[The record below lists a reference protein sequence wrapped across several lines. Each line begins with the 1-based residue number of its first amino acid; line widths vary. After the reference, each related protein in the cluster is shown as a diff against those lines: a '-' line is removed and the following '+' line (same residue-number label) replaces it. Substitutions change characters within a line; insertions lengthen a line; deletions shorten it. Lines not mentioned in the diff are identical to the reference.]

1 MREALD
7 VLLNNVKKEMS
18 ACPWEDPN
26 AYADFLAQTYYYVCH
41 STRLL
46 GLAAGRCRVDD
57 RDLLHRR
64 FVQHIGEEKL
74 HERLALNDLRGLGL
88 KLEDFPERSITKAFY
103 ESQYYKIEHL
113 DPTALFGYIL
123 LLEGVAVSLCPEIYQ
138 RVARAHGKQCANF
151 LRVHVEEDVDH
162 LPKAFAQIEGLSQS
176 QKNDILINL
185 AQTADLYSR
194 IIALAAQSAS
204 VDSRARAA

>member
-1 MREALD
+1 MREALN

-18 ACPWEDPN
+18 ACPWENPY

-46 GLAAGRCRVDD
+46 GLAAGLCRVD

-103 ESQYYKIEHL
+103 EAQYYKIERL

-138 RVARAHGKQCANF
+138 RIARAHGKQCANF

-162 LPKAFAQIEGLSQS
+162 LPKAFAQIEGLSAS
-176 QKNDILINL
+176 QKNDIMINM
-185 AQTADLYSR
+185 AQTADLYGK
-194 IIALAAQSAS
+194 IIAQAAQSPS
-204 VDSRARAA
+204 VDARARAA